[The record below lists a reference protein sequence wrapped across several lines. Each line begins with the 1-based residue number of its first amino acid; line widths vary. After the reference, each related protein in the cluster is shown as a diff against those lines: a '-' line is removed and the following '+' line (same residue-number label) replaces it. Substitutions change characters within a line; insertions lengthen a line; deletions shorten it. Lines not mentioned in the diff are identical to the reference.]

1 MPVDPEVRGALDG
14 RLLSWKDVASRD
26 MFGGVGY
33 MVSGKMFAALAE
45 GVVAMKLPD
54 EQRRRALGLAGV
66 SPFTPAGR
74 PFGQWVQFLVL
85 MEEDVS
91 AVLPWVESAFE
102 YVGTQPPPKKPKRRR
117 SS

>member
-1 MPVDPEVRGALDG
+1 MPVDPEVRSALDG
-14 RLLSWKDVASRD
+14 RLVAMQDVTSRS

-33 MVSGKMFAALAE
+33 MVGGKMFAALAE

-54 EQRRRALGLAGV
+54 EQRQRALGLAGV
-66 SPFTPAGR
+66 SPFSPAGR
-74 PFGQWVQFLVL
+74 PFRQWVQFLVL
-85 MEEDVS
+85 MEEDVP

-102 YVGTQPPPKKPKRRR
+102 YVGSQPPPKKPKRRR